1 MSSHPLNLIV
11 RFLLEVAVLA
21 SSSIWAWNQFVD
33 WKGWVLAV
41 LVPLL
46 LATAWGVFAVPGDP
60 SRSGSAPIPIHG
72 MLRLLLESL
81 FFGFAIWALYDLGWK
96 NTGLLLGIISFLHYV
111 VSYDRVIWLVRPK

>member
-11 RFLLEVAVLA
+11 RFLLEVAVLV

-72 MLRLLLESL
+72 MLRLLLELL
-81 FFGFAIWALYDLGWK
+81 FFGFAIWALYDLGYR
-96 NTGLLLGIISFLHYV
+96 NTGLLLGMISFLHYV
-111 VSYDRVIWLVRPK
+111 VSYDRVIWLVRLK

>member
-1 MSSHPLNLIV
+1 MSSHPLNLIM
-11 RFLLEVAVLA
+11 RFLLEVAVLV

-72 MLRLLLESL
+72 MLRLLLELL
-81 FFGFAIWALYDLGWK
+81 FFGFAIWALYDLGYR
-96 NTGLLLGIISFLHYV
+96 NTGLLLGMISFLHYV
-111 VSYDRVIWLVRPK
+111 VSYDRVIWLVRLK

>member
-11 RFLLEVAVLA
+11 RFLLEVAVLG

-46 LATAWGVFAVPGDP
+46 LATAWGVFTVPGDP